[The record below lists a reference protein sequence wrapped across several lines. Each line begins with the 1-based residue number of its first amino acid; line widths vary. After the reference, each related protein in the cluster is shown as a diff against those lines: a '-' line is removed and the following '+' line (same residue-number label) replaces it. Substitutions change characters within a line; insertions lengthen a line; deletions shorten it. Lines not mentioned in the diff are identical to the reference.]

1 MPDTKKRMLL
11 GIQPTGWS
19 NDDFLGL
26 GDDVPYQVIL
36 EQTRQAGFEG
46 GTTGHNYPTHLPSL
60 LHAVA
65 SRQLRICST
74 WFGTTFSTGVDVDA
88 SLAAFR
94 AQIQLLEEVGAK
106 DVVVAELANAVNQ
119 VKTKAV
125 LTDRPVMN
133 EAQWYLVCSLLDEAG
148 RIARE
153 NGMKLSYHPHV
164 GTVIQ
169 TLEETERL
177 LASTD
182 PENVGLCLDTGHL
195 RFAGASQGD
204 IEDLARKSVDRIWHV
219 HLKNVRRAVISLAV
233 SNRYSFYQAIQTG
246 VFTVPG
252 DTAGDLDFR
261 PLLQTL
267 QSAGYDRWLVVE
279 AEQNPRH
286 ADPLE
291 CAQVARAY
299 LRAELG
305 Y

>member
-1 MPDTKKRMLL
+1 MLL
-11 GIQPTGWS
+11 GIEPTGWS
-19 NDDFLGL
+19 NDDFPEIGN
-26 GDDVPYQVIL
+26 DIPYQVIL
-36 EQTRQAGFEG
+36 DQIRQAGFDG

-60 LHAVA
+60 LHAMA
-65 SRQLRICST
+65 QRKLRICST
-74 WFGTTFSTGVDVDA
+74 WFGTTFSSGVDIGA

-94 AQIQLLEEVGAK
+94 MQVQFLAAVGAK
-106 DVVVAELANAVNQ
+106 DVVVAELAGAVNQ

-148 RIARE
+148 SIARDS
-153 NGMKLSYHPHV
+153 GMALSYHPHV

-177 LASTD
+177 LASTR

-195 RFAGASQGD
+195 HFAGASQGD
-204 IEDLARKSVDRIWHV
+204 LEELTRKSVDRIRHI
-219 HLKNVRRAVISLAV
+219 HLKNVRRGVLPVAV
-233 SNRYSFYQAIQTG
+233 SNKFSFYQAIQTG
-246 VFTVPG
+246 LFTVPG
-252 DTAGDLDFR
+252 DPAGSLNFR
-261 PLLQTL
+261 PVLRTL
-267 QSAGYDRWLVVE
+267 QSAGFDRWLVVE
-279 AEQNPRH
+279 AEQNPRN